1 MRTIT
6 VKGVGKV
13 SVKPDLIV
21 ISMGMETT
29 DKDYEKTM
37 EYAAERVELIGS
49 ELQRIGFAKDD
60 LKTTSFDVRTDY
72 KSVKDENGNYK
83 SVFMGYVC
91 KHDLEVRFDFNTK
104 RLGQVLSTIS
114 TCYAMPEFSVSF
126 TVKDPTAVSDEL
138 LQSAAKNARSK
149 AEILCAASGVQLGE
163 LESINYSW
171 SEINVYSHSDYTLA
185 AECMPKIGASLAN
198 IDIEPEDINV
208 SDTATFVWEIK

>member
-21 ISMGMETT
+21 ISMRMETT
-29 DKDYEKTM
+29 NKDYEKTM
-37 EYAAERVELIGS
+37 EYAAERIGLIGS
-49 ELQRIGFAKDD
+49 ELERIGFAKDD
-60 LKTTSFDVRTDY
+60 LKTTSFNVQTDY
-72 KSVKDENGNYK
+72 KSVKDEKGNYK

-91 KHDLEVRFDFNTK
+91 KHDLQVCFDFDTK

-114 TCYAMPEFSVSF
+114 SCYAMPKFSVSF
-126 TVKDPTAVSDEL
+126 SVKDPTAISSEL
-138 LQSAAKNARSK
+138 LQSAATNAKSK

-171 SEINVYSHSDYTLA
+171 SEIDVYSHGEYALA
-185 AECMPKIGASLAN
+185 ADCMPKVGASLAN
-198 IDIEPEDINV
+198 MDIEPEDINV
-208 SDTATFVWEIK
+208 SDSATFVWEIK